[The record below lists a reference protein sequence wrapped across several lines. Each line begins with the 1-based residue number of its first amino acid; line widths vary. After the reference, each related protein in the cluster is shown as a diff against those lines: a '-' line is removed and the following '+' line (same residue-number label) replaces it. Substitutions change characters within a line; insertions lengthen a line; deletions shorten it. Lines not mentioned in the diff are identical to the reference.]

1 MTQVQLEL
9 RGRVRSR
16 DVPLHLAQYKLQTL
30 QTAEARAEYQAVVD
44 SRVRADKCY
53 LKMAEAAA
61 ESTSLQSEQLM
72 VATSAIVAQV
82 DVGCYKWALDAAAK
96 GCGSMD
102 DYSLHYS
109 AIFAN
114 LCNAKFSSENKAVI
128 VAAITAAC

>member
-1 MTQVQLEL
+1 M

-44 SRVRADKCY
+44 SRVRADRRY
-53 LKMAEAAA
+53 LKMAEVAA
-61 ESTSLQSEQLM
+61 ESTSLQSEQLT
-72 VATSAIVAQV
+72 VATSATVALV

-96 GCGSMD
+96 GCGPMD
-102 DYSLHYS
+102 DYSLRYS

-114 LCNAKFSSENKAVI
+114 LCNAKFSSENKAII
-128 VAAITAAC
+128 VDAITAAC